1 MQHDCQETESM
12 TRACKIVLSLL
23 AAGGLPTPADAADFC
38 AASSSQIVAA
48 LAAAETNGEDDVLRI
63 VAGTFVSPQ
72 PNGFEY
78 LPFNLSTDSSRNLV
92 ISGGFVPGCGAQI
105 IDARQT
111 VLSGALLS
119 PVLRLQSA
127 NGKLTLV
134 NFTVTGGYSAA
145 SVGAVDISYFGSV
158 ATGPEVRIERIL
170 FRYNAG
176 WGALRVQTSKP
187 ILLLGSLFHS
197 NLVRHAAARIVQEG
211 IDGSLIVHSNTV
223 ADTVADPGFG
233 TAGVAFE
240 VAVGTQTAVFNNI
253 FWANDNF
260 DFHLVGTLVPFSW
273 NIYGTAGGNGTF
285 GGNGNTFTDPL
296 FVDPAA
302 GDYGLRIDSPAV
314 DTGGTVSPSV
324 VWDLHGSLRPMN
336 LILDRGALERT
347 PALFADGF
355 ESGDFASWS
364 LVAP

>member
-1 MQHDCQETESM
+1 M
-12 TRACKIVLSLL
+12 TPARKIAFPLLAAGVL
-23 AAGGLPTPADAADFC
+23 AAGGLTTTADAANFC

-48 LAAAETNGEDDVLRI
+48 LAAAETNGENDVLRI
-63 VAGTFVSPQ
+63 VSGIFVSPQ
-72 PNGFEY
+72 PDGFEY
-78 LPFNLSTDSSRNLV
+78 EPFSLSVDASRNLL
-92 ISGGFVPGCGAQI
+92 ISGGFVPGCGAQV

-119 PVLRLQSA
+119 PVLRLRSA
-127 NGKLTLV
+127 SGTITLV

-145 SVGAVDISYFGSV
+145 SIGAVDISRLGSSD
-158 ATGPEVRIERIL
+158 GPQVRIERLL

-176 WGALRVQTSKP
+176 WGALRVQTSNP

-197 NLVRHAAARIVQEG
+197 NLVRHAAARIVQDG

-223 ADTVADPGFG
+223 ADTVAEPGFG
-233 TAGVAFE
+233 TAGVAFD
-240 VAVGTQTAVFNNI
+240 VAVGTETAVVNNI

-285 GGNGNTFTDPL
+285 GGNGNTFTDPF
-296 FVDPAA
+296 FVDPAE

-314 DTGGTVSPSV
+314 DTGGKVSPSV

-336 LILDRGALERT
+336 LILDRGALERI
-347 PALFADGF
+347 PPLFADGF
-355 ESGDFASWS
+355 ESGGLSQWS